1 MIDRGQRNGSVL
13 ERMRDR
19 RNQEE
24 SVPQVLSFSQ
34 GQGEPVGVLMAGELA
49 VMFGEAKGGKSR
61 AAVALLA
68 WERVPNDEVA
78 SILKHWELHAPE
90 GLRYYFYHT
99 TETRYIH
106 LVRYAQ
112 QFGAG
117 NIAQDNFLPF
127 KDTKELEEALA
138 EVQKKAARAKKPAL
152 VVVDSLIK
160 LVPSEKSE
168 NEANVMDKVMGAL
181 KECLLSSSDQ
191 PWVAVIVIHHTTKD
205 GRSPRG
211 SVAIEANA
219 DHLLELT
226 RRSENGQA
234 VLIYQKGRGDVPKEF
249 EKILSVSVGTVGK
262 TGNRQKEA
270 ERKKKKKDCLSKARK
285 HFQKKPFRLE
295 ELKDFMK
302 EIGCSPGTVD
312 TWKYRGDIVSDPS
325 DSDIFTFSDEVFH
338 HYMKVPEKAMK
349 DTF

>member
-1 MIDRGQRNGSVL
+1 
-13 ERMRDR
+13 
-19 RNQEE
+19 
-24 SVPQVLSFSQ
+24 
-34 GQGEPVGVLMAGELA
+34 
-49 VMFGEAKGGKSR
+49 
-61 AAVALLA
+61 
-68 WERVPNDEVA
+68 
-78 SILKHWELHAPE
+78 
-90 GLRYYFYHT
+90 
-99 TETRYIH
+99 
-106 LVRYAQ
+106 
-112 QFGAG
+112 
-117 NIAQDNFLPF
+117 
-127 KDTKELEEALA
+127 
-138 EVQKKAARAKKPAL
+138 
-152 VVVDSLIK
+152 
-160 LVPSEKSE
+160 
-168 NEANVMDKVMGAL
+168 MGTL

-234 VLIYQKGRGDVPKEF
+234 VLIYQKGRGDVPREF
-249 EKILSVSVGTVGK
+249 EKILSVSVRTVGK

>member
-1 MIDRGQRNGSVL
+1 M
-13 ERMRDR
+13 
-19 RNQEE
+19 
-24 SVPQVLSFSQ
+24 LSFSQ

-168 NEANVMDKVMGAL
+168 NEANVMDKVMGAV
-181 KECLLSSSDQ
+181 KECLVGPAGR

-226 RRSENGQA
+226 RHSGSGQA
-234 VLIYQKGRGDVPKEF
+234 VLTYQKGRGDVPKEF

-270 ERKKKKKDCLSKARK
+270 ERKKKKKDCLSKTRK

-325 DSDIFTFSDEVFH
+325 DSGRFTFSR
-338 HYMKVPEKAMK
+338 
-349 DTF
+349 